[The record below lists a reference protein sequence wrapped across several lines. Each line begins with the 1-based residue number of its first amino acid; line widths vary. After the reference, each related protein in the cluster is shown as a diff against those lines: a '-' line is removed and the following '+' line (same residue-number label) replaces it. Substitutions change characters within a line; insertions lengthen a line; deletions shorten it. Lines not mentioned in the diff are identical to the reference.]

1 MVRQRNLTPIYAGS
15 NPARVVCNKWLHI
28 ILRRMNNMDDNK
40 KGITVVEVFNKLEE
54 VEKQNKEIL
63 EKLENMQESNAFF
76 TKVAVRKWGNSQGIR
91 LSKEIISRMGLKE
104 NDEVE
109 INVNNGRMVIKKAK
123 PTYQNLQVRAK

>member
-1 MVRQRNLTPIYAGS
+1 
-15 NPARVVCNKWLHI
+15 
-28 ILRRMNNMDDNK
+28 MDDNK
-40 KGITVVEVFNKLEE
+40 KEITVVEVFKKLEE

-104 NDEVE
+104 NDEIE
-109 INVNNGRMVIKKAK
+109 INVDNGRMVIEKAK
-123 PTYQNLQVRAK
+123 PEYQNLQDRLEAFYGKAIDEIYVENTKDVLELLKMLENI